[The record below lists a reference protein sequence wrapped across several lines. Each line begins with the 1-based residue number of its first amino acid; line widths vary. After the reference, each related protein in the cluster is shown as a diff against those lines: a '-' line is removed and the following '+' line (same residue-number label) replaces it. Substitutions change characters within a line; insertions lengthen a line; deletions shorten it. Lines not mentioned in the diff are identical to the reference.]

1 MNNLT
6 RSTVGIL
13 AAGLVS
19 LAGAAP
25 AVAQTDIARLDMDAV
40 ARELA
45 LSDEAARELAPLLDQ
60 LNAVLETRREHWQE
74 GDEIQQQFLDTYDQI
89 AERLTVTQERDF
101 HWLLRN
107 AVTAPLAGRSMR
119 RYLNCGRVGSLPYG
133 GRGLM
138 RGRGFGRGGAPMR
151 GTAGRGGVR
160 TPVREL
166 PDNPAWNRRPAWRP
180 GRWQP
185 DTTR

>member
-19 LAGAAP
+19 VSGATST
-25 AVAQTDIARLDMDAV
+25 VAQTDVADLDMDAI

-60 LNAVLETRREHWQE
+60 LNAMLERRQEHWQE
-74 GDEIQQQFLDTYDQI
+74 GDAIQQEFLHTYDQI

-101 HWLLRN
+101 YWLLRN
-107 AVTAPLAGRSMR
+107 AVAAPWAGRPTR
-119 RYLNCGRVGSLPYG
+119 RYLNCGPVGSLPYR
-133 GRGLM
+133 GRGMM
-138 RGRGFGRGGAPMR
+138 RGRGFGRGGIPMR
-151 GTAGRGGVR
+151 GTTGVGGVR
-160 TPVREL
+160 TPVRDL
-166 PDNPAWNRRPAWRP
+166 PDYPAGSRRPAWGPR
-180 GRWQP
+180 RWQP
-185 DTTR
+185 DTSR